1 MSLFDENA
9 VKNLLDKY
17 GEVAYYTE
25 KGNLSCINQIFFAD
39 LFYLTYKPVYELA
52 ERRFYLYNSD
62 TGLWE
67 KQENNFI
74 LNQIWRMVFEFR
86 KQFRYGCL
94 ESKCPVNIS
103 RNIMV
108 HLSAFAAQK
117 DFFSSMDGLFIHCEN
132 GFLVFDKTG
141 NTWKLESFSPDFHS
155 RNRSNI
161 KYVPD
166 AAYPLFIEKLILMA
180 MSEEDAELLQL
191 YIGQCLIG
199 RNLSQTF
206 LMLTGTAG
214 GGKSTLVNVVEA
226 LIGRHNCTELR
237 LEHMGS
243 RFELQRLVGRTL
255 LTAKDVKSDFL
266 NTGSA
271 FKLKSLVGNDI
282 MTIESKGINDSA
294 DIQGSFNAIITCNNN
309 LRVLFDGDNE
319 AWRRRMLWIKYN
331 NPPPNEIIVDFD
343 KKLLAEEGSGI
354 LNWALEGAAKLL
366 RLGGKIPRSVD
377 QNDRIDNLMLESDS
391 INAFVSE
398 CIDQESG
405 SNVTVSDLLVSY
417 SHYCQDRK
425 WQPLPERIFQTRL
438 PDIMLKTF
446 HASRRNDIKRG
457 DRVQR
462 GYSKFKIIPAAS
474 PIHIPEPA
482 A

>member
-9 VKNLLDKY
+9 VKNLQDKY

-25 KGNLSCINQIFFAD
+25 KGNLSSINQIFFAD
-39 LFYLTYKPVYELA
+39 LFYLTYKPVYEPA
-52 ERRFYLYNSD
+52 ERRFYLYNQE

-74 LNQIWRMVFEFR
+74 LNQIWRMVFEFSN
-86 KQFRYGCL
+86 QFGHGCL
-94 ESKCPVNIS
+94 ESKCQVNIS

-108 HLSAFAAQK
+108 HLSAFAAKK
-117 DFFSSMDGLFIHCEN
+117 DFFSSTKSLYIHCEN
-132 GFLVFDKTG
+132 GVLVYDE
-141 NTWKLESFSPDFHS
+141 ESLAWSLKPFSPDFHS

-161 KYVPD
+161 KYVPS
-166 AAYPLFIEKLILMA
+166 ATCPQFKEKLILMA

-191 YIGQCLIG
+191 YVGQCLIG

-226 LIGRHNCTELR
+226 LIGLHNRTELR

-243 RFELQRLVGRTL
+243 RFELQRLVGKTL

-271 FKLKSLVGNDI
+271 YKLKSLVGND
-282 MTIESKGINDSA
+282 MLTTESKGVNDTA
-294 DIQGSFNAIITCNNN
+294 DILGSFSAIITCNNN
-309 LRVLFDGDNE
+309 LRVSIDGDHA
-319 AWRRRMLWIKYN
+319 AWKRRMLWIKYD
-331 NPPPNEIIVDFD
+331 NPPPAEVIVDFD
-343 KKLLAEEGSGI
+343 LKLLAEEGSGI

-366 RLGGKIPRSVD
+366 RCGGKIPRSAN
-377 QNDRIDNLMLESDS
+377 QNERIDNLMQESDS
-391 INAFVSE
+391 INAFISE
-398 CIDQESG
+398 CVEQVSG
-405 SNVTVSDLLVSY
+405 SNVTVSDLLVAY

-425 WQPLPERIFQTRL
+425 WQPLSERIFQTRL
-438 PDIMLKTF
+438 PDIMLKKF

-462 GYSKFKIIPAAS
+462 GYSRFKIIPAERQIDSA
-474 PIHIPEPA
+474 EPTA
-482 A
+482 